1 MLWKIKD
8 EIWFDSEKLFIIKG
22 KENYLNYI
30 SKYKEYSEIST
41 KSMRNKYPTIV
52 FLSTTTCN
60 LSCKYCF
67 ADSGTYGANSDTRFF
82 GVDEYIYVYES
93 ALKQYGGVN
102 AISFFGGEPMLNLN
116 EIEKF
121 VIYLHEHYK
130 KIPIMAISSNGTIM
144 NDHIKEFL
152 EKYKIHFG
160 TSLDGPKQYNDLNR
174 VSSVID
180 SVYDTVENT
189 LLSIK
194 DLRIKKGLQMTISK
208 EHVINYKRGEIVS

>member
-67 ADSGTYGANSDTRFF
+67 ADSGTYGANSDIRFF

-102 AISFFGGEPMLNLN
+102 AISFFGGVL
-116 EIEKF
+116 
-121 VIYLHEHYK
+121 VI
-130 KIPIMAISSNGTIM
+130 S
-144 NDHIKEFL
+144 
-152 EKYKIHFG
+152 
-160 TSLDGPKQYNDLNR
+160 
-174 VSSVID
+174 
-180 SVYDTVENT
+180 
-189 LLSIK
+189 
-194 DLRIKKGLQMTISK
+194 
-208 EHVINYKRGEIVS
+208 